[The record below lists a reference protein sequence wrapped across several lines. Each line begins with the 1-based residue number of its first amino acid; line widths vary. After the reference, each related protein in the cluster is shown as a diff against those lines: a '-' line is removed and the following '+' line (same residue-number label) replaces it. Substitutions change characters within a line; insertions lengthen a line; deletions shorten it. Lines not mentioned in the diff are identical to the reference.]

1 VFRKVR
7 GRKLLLSTMRYWGGW
22 RRTRKGTNSTRN
34 NVNEYI
40 INKGTSYQKKWTP
53 STNSYRN

>member
-1 VFRKVR
+1 
-7 GRKLLLSTMRYWGGW
+7 
-22 RRTRKGTNSTRN
+22 
-34 NVNEYI
+34 VNEYI